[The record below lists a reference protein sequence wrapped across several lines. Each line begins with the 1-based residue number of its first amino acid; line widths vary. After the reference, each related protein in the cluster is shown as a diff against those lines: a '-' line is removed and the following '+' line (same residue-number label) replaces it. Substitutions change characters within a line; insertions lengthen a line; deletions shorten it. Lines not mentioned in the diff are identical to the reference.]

1 MALLTASVQRVK
13 GAWVRYNRRTG
24 GRTQLLTCVQ
34 CSALGRGWSSCRDAV
49 QCRLR
54 WWWRWLVVKVGGK
67 RRAGGRAGGRQRV
80 VVVVGVVGVVVV
92 EGQ

>member
-34 CSALGRGWSSCRDAV
+34 CT
-49 QCRLR
+49 
-54 WWWRWLVVKVGGK
+54 
-67 RRAGGRAGGRQRV
+67 RAWMV
-80 VVVVGVVGVVVV
+80 LLS
-92 EGQ
+92 